1 MEGTLDII
9 EKIIEEHK
17 VIGQQALDLE
27 QSANDASALVGL
39 EKSKGDFMPG
49 RFDQKEGLQ
58 RLAESLELIDKGLAQ
73 HFNREERGLLAAFEK
88 HGDGEMASA
97 LHLLLLEH
105 DEFRNRLAHS
115 KKQVA
120 ELTGGGLSRHEWEA
134 TAHDLRAYVSH
145 TRKLLEAHAGN
156 EQELLGKL
164 RARLLVGK

>member
-1 MEGTLDII
+1 MEEALDII

-17 VIGQQALDLE
+17 VIGQQARDLE
-27 QSANDASALVGL
+27 QSANDAGVLL
-39 EKSKGDFMPG
+39 ELEGAKGGFVPG
-49 RFDQKEGLQ
+49 RFDQKAPLQ

-73 HFNREERGLLAAFEK
+73 HFNREEEGLLAAFEK
-88 HGDGEMASA
+88 HGDRELASA
-97 LHLLLLEH
+97 LRLLLQEH
-105 DEFRNRLAHS
+105 EDLRDRLAHS

-120 ELTGGGLSRHEWEA
+120 ELTGSGLSRHEWEA
-134 TAHDLRAYVSH
+134 TAHGVRAYVSH